1 MASSIALR
9 QQASLAPAAGSRRR
23 ASPSLTVR
31 VSAVVAPF
39 RATNG
44 GNFDNPFTAELE
56 ATAQYI
62 AKRGKG
68 ILASDESNATT
79 GKRLASVGVENTEE
93 NRRAWRELLYTAPGL
108 GQYISGAIMFDETLY
123 QKTAQGVEFV
133 KVLKVSWG
141 EERERERG
149 RERERESVIFWS
161 AATFERERRKKEKK
175 THHPCLFSLSPSLFS
190 LSLFFPQQDQG
201 IVPGIKVDTGLE
213 QLPGTDGETATQGLD
228 GLGARCAAYYKQ
240 VRRS

>member
-1 MASSIALR
+1 MASSVALR
-9 QQASLAPAAGSRRR
+9 QQASLAPTASRRR
-23 ASPSLTVR
+23 RAAPSLTVR
-31 VSAVVAPF
+31 ASAVVAPF

-108 GQYISGAIMFDETLY
+108 GSYISGAIMFDETLY
-123 QKTAQGVEFV
+123 QKTAQGVDFV
-133 KVLKVSWG
+133 KVLKVRFG
-141 EERERERG
+141 KRERERER
-149 RERERESVIFWS
+149 EEVAE
-161 AATFERERRKKEKK
+161 
-175 THHPCLFSLSPSLFS
+175 
-190 LSLFFPQQDQG
+190 
-201 IVPGIKVDTGLE
+201 
-213 QLPGTDGETATQGLD
+213 
-228 GLGARCAAYYKQ
+228 
-240 VRRS
+240 

>member
-9 QQASLAPAAGSRRR
+9 QQTASLAAPAAASRRSSR
-23 ASPSLTVR
+23 ASSLAVR
-31 VSAVVAPF
+31 ASSGVVAPF
-39 RATNG
+39 RAVNG

-108 GQYISGAIMFDETLY
+108 GNYISGAIMFDETLY
-123 QKTAQGVEFV
+123 QKTAQGVDFV
-133 KVLKVSWG
+133 KVLK
-141 EERERERG
+141 
-149 RERERESVIFWS
+149 
-161 AATFERERRKKEKK
+161 
-175 THHPCLFSLSPSLFS
+175 
-190 LSLFFPQQDQG
+190 DQG

-240 VRRS
+240 VRCFV

>member
-149 RERERESVIFWS
+149 RERERESVLFWS

-175 THHPCLFSLSPSLFS
+175 LTTLAFFLSLPLSFLSLSSSPNRTRASS
-190 LSLFFPQQDQG
+190 RASRST
-201 IVPGIKVDTGLE
+201 PGSSSSPGPTERRRRRASTGSARAA
-213 QLPGTDGETATQGLD
+213 LPTTS
-228 GLGARCAAYYKQ
+228 R
-240 VRRS
+240 

>member
-1 MASSIALR
+1 MASSVALR
-9 QQASLAPAAGSRRR
+9 QQATASLAPTARRPSAAAARPRSRSLSVR
-23 ASPSLTVR
+23 AS
-31 VSAVVAPF
+31 SASF

-56 ATAQYI
+56 ATARYI

-79 GKRLASVGVENTEE
+79 GKRLASIGVENTEE

-133 KVLKVSWG
+133 KVLKVN
-141 EERERERG
+141 
-149 RERERESVIFWS
+149 
-161 AATFERERRKKEKK
+161 
-175 THHPCLFSLSPSLFS
+175 
-190 LSLFFPQQDQG
+190 
-201 IVPGIKVDTGLE
+201 
-213 QLPGTDGETATQGLD
+213 
-228 GLGARCAAYYKQ
+228 
-240 VRRS
+240 